1 MFAIVQTETWG
12 LDIRVV
18 GLIVFGFALA
28 AALIRRSAVHAEPLI
43 DLTLFRFQ

>member
-28 AALIRRSAVHAEPLI
+28 AASFAGVPCTPSR
-43 DLTLFRFQ
+43 